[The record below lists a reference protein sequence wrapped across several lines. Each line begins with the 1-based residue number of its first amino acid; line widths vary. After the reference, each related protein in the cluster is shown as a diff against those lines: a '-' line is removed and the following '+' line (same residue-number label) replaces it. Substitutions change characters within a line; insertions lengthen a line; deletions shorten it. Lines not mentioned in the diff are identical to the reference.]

1 MDDLL
6 AMLSEVAR
14 ILLPIVGVTVL
25 VFLAIFIYNL
35 IKVIKVIPKTV
46 ESVNDLIVNAT
57 EKVDQLQ
64 GPLDTI
70 KSVSSTVEKVNT
82 SAVGIVGSAVQFGS
96 KNSEAIMSWGKEF
109 FDKKKNKDL
118 SKERKHKEKEEE
130 DFGIY
135 E

>member
-1 MDDLL
+1 MDELL

-14 ILLPIVGVTVL
+14 ILLPIVGVIVL

-70 KSVSSTVEKVNT
+70 KSVSSTVEKVNS

-96 KNSEAIMSWGKEF
+96 KNSEAIMSWGKDF
-109 FDKKKNKDL
+109 FDKKKSKDL
-118 SKERKHKEKEEE
+118 KEKKVKEKEEE
-130 DFGIY
+130 DFGVY

>member
-1 MDDLL
+1 M
-6 AMLSEVAR
+6 
-14 ILLPIVGVTVL
+14 
-25 VFLAIFIYNL
+25 
-35 IKVIKVIPKTV
+35 IPKTV

>member
-1 MDDLL
+1 MDELL

-14 ILLPIVGVTVL
+14 ILLPIVGVIVL

-70 KSVSSTVEKVNT
+70 KSVSSTVEKVNS

-96 KNSEAIMSWGKEF
+96 KNSEAIMSWGGKEF

-118 SKERKHKEKEEE
+118 KEKVKEKEEE
-130 DFGIY
+130 DFGVY